1 MDIKELR
8 IGNYVMGNKPFQL
21 DLNTFNMMWNHWNLK
36 KELRFEPIT
45 LTEQWLIDFGF
56 ELLEQKVYTKQITN
70 FINIYITIEY
80 GASCYIGYSE
90 ADNCDLDLR
99 DIYSVHQLQ
108 NLYFV
113 LTNKELELNVKKC

>member
-45 LTEQWLIDFGF
+45 LTEQWAVKFGCECLVDMACVF
-56 ELLEQKVYTKQITN
+56 NSNSMYKIEITPDELEQMKVH
-70 FINIYITIEY
+70 
-80 GASCYIGYSE
+80 E
-90 ADNCDLDLR
+90 A
-99 DIYSVHQLQ
+99 Q